1 MTEQEAKRLEAIE
14 RVLTDSINRLEAGGA
29 SLVDDH
35 TQTLLAAYDEGVKV
49 GESKGGYRAGFAA
62 GQAAA
67 SKTIAELQAE
77 VAAIKAA
84 VMVMAELI
92 DAADAFYKAMFEDT
106 TMTDAQRSRVDKA
119 ERSADSNIIASA
131 AIEAARKAA
140 EVKP

>member
-1 MTEQEAKRLEAIE
+1 MDPHDGSVE
-14 RVLTDSINRLEAGGA
+14 RWVEDVLRITIIG
-29 SLVDDH
+29 VH
-35 TQTLLAAYDEGVKV
+35 AAGVKA
-49 GESKGGYRAGFAA
+49 GEAKGGYRAGFDA
-62 GQAAA
+62 GQDAA